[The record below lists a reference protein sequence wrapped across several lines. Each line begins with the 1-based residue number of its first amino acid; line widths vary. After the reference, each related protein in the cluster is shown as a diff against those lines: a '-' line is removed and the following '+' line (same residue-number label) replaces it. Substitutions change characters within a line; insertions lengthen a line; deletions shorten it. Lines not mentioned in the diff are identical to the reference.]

1 VDLYEHQGKELFAR
15 YDIPVPRGIVA
26 TTAEDAARATEEL
39 GGRSVVKIQVQVGGR
54 GKGELDDCYFLGPP
68 LPLNGKLYALVDRAD
83 GSRVRVI
90 SASAQWP
97 VRAVRRSLSDG

>member
-1 VDLYEHQGKELFAR
+1 MDLYEHQGKELFAR

-54 GKGELDDCYFLGPP
+54 GKGG
-68 LPLNGKLYALVDRAD
+68 GVALVDSPQRAAEEAERMLRD
-83 GSRVRVI
+83 GFKGMPVTRVLCEELLPIAREF
-90 SASAQWP
+90 
-97 VRAVRRSLSDG
+97 

>member
-1 VDLYEHQGKELFAR
+1 VLNDESAWR
-15 YDIPVPRGIVA
+15 IWPSDVPETLRWLP
-26 TTAEDAARATEEL
+26 TT
-39 GGRSVVKIQVQVGGR
+39 
-54 GKGELDDCYFLGPP
+54 ELDLEMIEHEICTH
-68 LPLNGKLYALVDRAD
+68 ALVDRAD